1 MQYFLDTI
9 ETIPEGQGFSSF
21 GPVHLAWLAGFVVF
35 AIACSLFYRN
45 SSQARRKHIRWL
57 FAALLL
63 ADEAFKIVCLLVGG
77 NYRASYLP
85 LHMCS
90 INIFLIA
97 LHALRPTRLVDNFL
111 YAVCIPAAL
120 AALLFPTWVSLPP
133 ANFMHLHSFTVHILL
148 ATYPIMLTAGRDIR
162 PQAKIFAGLRGPGAC
177 PGCPGL
183 LYQPGAGHQFHVP
196 DAGRRRQPAAP
207 VRAGFRQPPVG
218 LPGAGGGHFCRYVR
232 PALLPKAPA
241 RPACPPNSIENS
253 RPGQPRPGRLLCCA
267 LMRPRAGRRTLR

>member
-120 AALLFPTWVSLPP
+120 AALLFPTSGQPSARQFHAPAQLYGAHSAGNIPHYAHSGARHPP
-133 ANFMHLHSFTVHILL
+133 A
-148 ATYPIMLTAGRDIR
+148 G
-162 PQAKIFAGLRGPGAC
+162 QIFAGLRGPGAC
-177 PGCPGL
+177 PGCPGTI
-183 LYQPGAGHQFHVP
+183 VSTW
-196 DAGRRRQPAAP
+196 RWAP
-207 VRAGFRQPPVG
+207 IS
-218 LPGAGGGHFCRYVR
+218 C
-232 PALLPKAPA
+232 
-241 RPACPPNSIENS
+241 S
-253 RPGQPRPGRLLCCA
+253 
-267 LMRPRAGRRTLR
+267 

>member
-1 MQYFLDTI
+1 MVSLFRQFQNDPARGGQGDAMQYFLDTI

-85 LHMCS
+85 LHMCC

-162 PQAKIFAGLRGPGAC
+162 PQAKYLPGCVGLALALAVPVYCINLALGTNFMFLMRADAGNPLRLFEQAFGNHLLGYPVLAGAIFAVM
-177 PGCPGL
+177 
-183 LYQPGAGHQFHVP
+183 Y
-196 DAGRRRQPAAP
+196 
-207 VRAGFRQPPVG
+207 G
-218 LPGAGGGHFCRYVR
+218 LPCCQKRLR
-232 PALLPKAPA
+232 A
-241 RPACPPNSIENS
+241 RLA
-253 RPGQPRPGRLLCCA
+253 
-267 LMRPRAGRRTLR
+267 RRIR